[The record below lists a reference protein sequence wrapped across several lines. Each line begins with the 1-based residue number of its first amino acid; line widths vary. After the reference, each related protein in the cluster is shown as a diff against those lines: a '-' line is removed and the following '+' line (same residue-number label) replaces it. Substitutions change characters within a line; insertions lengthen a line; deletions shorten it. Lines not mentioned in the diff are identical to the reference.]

1 MQLREMSLISP
12 EIEPGEL
19 LQAIETVIPTD
30 KIDQAIEATHS
41 QEQRKRRLPTHVVVA
56 LVIAMHFWSQDSIP
70 DVFKNLV
77 DGFSSQWIRLSQ
89 RCQAPSKSAISEARQ
104 RVGPQVMS
112 RLFALVARP
121 LATPQTPGAFL
132 GGLRMMS
139 IDGSVLD
146 VPDTETNARVLGY
159 PGSRPGTQAAFP
171 KARLVVLVET
181 GTHLITDALMCPYR
195 IGERVRAIKLLRSVG
210 KGMLLMWDRGLHS
223 YKMVNA
229 ALSRQCHILGRVP
242 ANVKFEV
249 VKEFADG
256 SYLSWIAPDRKS
268 KKKGG
273 VRIPVRVIEYTIE
286 EDDKQQV
293 YRLITDLLDITLF
306 PALLL
311 AQEYHQRWEV
321 ENTLDELKTHLNGRK
336 TPIRSKNPREVVQE
350 LYGWLLAHWA
360 VRCLIFQAAEQ
371 GGISPL
377 RLGFTGTLR
386 VIRRAVPK
394 FQTTQPTELPL
405 FLSWLV
411 QEILDQKIPPRQ
423 GRSNPRVVKKP
434 RSKFNSKKPKH
445 RGIGTKLER
454 LTFAISNTAHAIP
467 NTA

>member
-12 EIEPGEL
+12 EIDPGEL
-19 LQAIETVIPTD
+19 LQAIETVIPSER
-30 KIDQAIEATHS
+30 IDQAIEATNS
-41 QEQRKRRLPTHVVVA
+41 QEQRNRRLPTHVVVA
-56 LVIAMHFWSQDSIP
+56 LVIALHFWSQDSIP
-70 DVFKNLV
+70 DVFKNLM
-77 DGFSSQWIRLSQ
+77 DGLSNQWIRLSQ
-89 RCQAPSKSAISEARQ
+89 RYQAPSKSAISEARQ

-121 LATPQTPGAFL
+121 LATPQTVGAFL

-181 GTHLITDALMCPYR
+181 GTHLISDALMCPYR

-210 KGMLLMWDRGLHS
+210 EGMLLMWDRGLHS

-229 ALSRQCHILGRVP
+229 TLSRQCHLLGRVP

-249 VKEFADG
+249 VKEFTDG

-273 VRIPVRVIEYTIE
+273 LRIPVRVIEYTIE
-286 EDDKQQV
+286 EDDQQQV
-293 YRLITDLLDITLF
+293 YRLITDLLDIALF

-350 LYGWLLAHWA
+350 VYGWLLAHWA
-360 VRCLIFQAAEQ
+360 VRALIFQAAEQ
-371 GGISPL
+371 GEISPL

-386 VIRRAVPK
+386 VIRRAIPK
-394 FQTTQPTELPL
+394 FQATQPEELPL
-405 FLSWLV
+405 FLV
-411 QEILDQKIPPRQ
+411 
-423 GRSNPRVVKKP
+423 G
-434 RSKFNSKKPKH
+434 
-445 RGIGTKLER
+445 
-454 LTFAISNTAHAIP
+454 
-467 NTA
+467 

>member
-1 MQLREMSLISP
+1 MQLREMSLITP

-19 LQAIETVIPTD
+19 LQAIKTVIPSEL
-30 KIDQAIEATHS
+30 IDQAIEATNS
-41 QEQRKRRLPTHVVVA
+41 QEQRNRRLPTHVVVG
-56 LVIAMHFWSQDSIP
+56 LVIAMHFWAQDSIL

-77 DGFSSQWIRLSQ
+77 DGLSSQWIRLSQ

-159 PGSRPGTQAAFP
+159 PGSRVGTRAAFP

-210 KGMLLMWDRGLHS
+210 EGMLLMWDRGLHS

-229 ALSRQCHILGRVP
+229 TVSRHCHLLGRVP

-249 VKEFADG
+249 VKEFSDG

-273 VRIPVRVIEYTIE
+273 IRIPVRVIEYTIE
-286 EDDKQQV
+286 EDDQQQV
-293 YRLITDLLDITLF
+293 YRLITDLLDIALF

-360 VRCLIFQAAEQ
+360 VRALMFQASEQ
-371 GGISPL
+371 GEISPL

-386 VIRRAVPK
+386 VVRRAIPK
-394 FQTTQPTELPL
+394 LQAAQPEELPL
-405 FLSWLV
+405 FLV
-411 QEILDQKIPPRQ
+411 
-423 GRSNPRVVKKP
+423 G
-434 RSKFNSKKPKH
+434 
-445 RGIGTKLER
+445 
-454 LTFAISNTAHAIP
+454 
-467 NTA
+467 

>member
-19 LQAIETVIPTD
+19 FQAIETVIPSER
-30 KIDQAIEATHS
+30 IDQAIEATNS
-41 QEQRKRRLPTHVVVA
+41 QEQRNRRLPTHIVVA
-56 LVIAMHFWSQDSIP
+56 LVIALHFWSQDSIP

-77 DGFSSQWIRLSQ
+77 DGLSNQWIRLSQ

-112 RLFALVARP
+112 RLFALIARP
-121 LATPQTPGAFL
+121 LATPQTPEAFL
-132 GGLRMMS
+132 RGLRMMS

-146 VPDTETNARVLGY
+146 VPDTESNARVFGY

-181 GTHLITDALMCPYR
+181 GTHLMTDALMCPYR

-210 KGMLLMWDRGLHS
+210 EGMLLMWDRGLHS
-223 YKMVNA
+223 YKMVSA
-229 ALSRQCHILGRVP
+229 VLSRQAHLLGRVP
-242 ANVKFEV
+242 ATVKFEV

-293 YRLITDLLDITLF
+293 YRLITDLFDIALF

-350 LYGWLLAHWA
+350 VYGWLLAHWA
-360 VRCLIFQAAEQ
+360 VRALIFQAAEQ
-371 GGISPL
+371 GEISPL

-386 VIRRAVPK
+386 VVRRAIPK
-394 FQTTQPTELPL
+394 FQATQAEELPL
-405 FLSWLV
+405 FLV
-411 QEILDQKIPPRQ
+411 
-423 GRSNPRVVKKP
+423 G
-434 RSKFNSKKPKH
+434 
-445 RGIGTKLER
+445 
-454 LTFAISNTAHAIP
+454 
-467 NTA
+467 